1 MKIKA
6 VIFDFDGTIAATNQL
21 IIDSWQ
27 HTYLSRLGRKGNEKD
42 IIESFGE
49 PLEITM
55 AKVFPQ
61 FDLDETLKI
70 YREFQY
76 KYFKGEVEAFP
87 GMVELIKRLK
97 NEGYKI
103 AVVTSRKGKT
113 THEGLDKFG
122 VLKDMEVVVTCDDTD
137 IHKPNPEPILLALER
152 LNVEP
157 SSAIMVGD
165 SIFDTECAKNAGV
178 KSILV
183 DWSVAGQN
191 AGNSVDA
198 DFLAKSADEIK
209 EIIESIR

>member
-191 AGNSVDA
+191 ADNSLAA